1 MGTGARL
8 PEPGLVLGGL
18 VLGGLSLA
26 ASLAAAPPARS
37 DSQDGPPQV
46 LPVTA
51 RWCLDQQRCIQL
63 EVADTP
69 RRQALGLQERPRL
82 PPLRGMWFPYDPPAP
97 ARFWMHRT
105 PEPLDMIFVRE
116 GRVLAIE
123 AGARPCPRLPCPS
136 YGPIEAVEGV
146 LELAAG
152 EAARLGIVPGTT
164 VRIEPLSAAAP
175 PAPAPGSSVPGGC
188 RPPEELRARPDA
200 GSRTPPGRRPPAG
213 V

>member
-1 MGTGARL
+1 MGTGTRL
-8 PEPGLVLGGL
+8 PGQGLVLSGL

-26 ASLAAAPPARS
+26 ASLAAAPQARS
-37 DSQDGPPQV
+37 DSQVVPPQV
-46 LPVTA
+46 LPITA
-51 RWCLDQQRCIQL
+51 RWCLGPQRCIQL

-116 GRVLAIE
+116 GLVLAIE
-123 AGARPCPRLPCPS
+123 TGARPCPRLPCPS
-136 YGPIEAVEGV
+136 YGPTEAVEGV

-152 EAARLGIVPGTT
+152 EAARLGIVPGTA
-164 VRIEPLSAAAP
+164 VRIESWMAP
-175 PAPAPGSSVPGGC
+175 VAD
-188 RPPEELRARPDA
+188 RL
-200 GSRTPPGRRPPAG
+200 
-213 V
+213 

>member
-1 MGTGARL
+1 M
-8 PEPGLVLGGL
+8 GGL
-18 VLGGLSLA
+18 LLG
-26 ASLAAAPPARS
+26 ASLATALGAAPAVRS
-37 DSQDGPPQV
+37 DDQAGPPQV
-46 LPVTA
+46 LPITA
-51 RWCLDQQRCIQL
+51 RWCLDPQRCIQL

-123 AGARPCPRLPCPS
+123 GGARPCPRLPCPS
-136 YGPIEAVEGV
+136 YGPAEAVEGV

-164 VRIEPLSAAAP
+164 VRIEPWRPEIRNL
-175 PAPAPGSSVPGGC
+175 GS
-188 RPPEELRARPDA
+188 
-200 GSRTPPGRRPPAG
+200 
-213 V
+213 